1 MEMIGKYIQ
10 ERWKGFESKIKI
22 KKRWAPLCCS
32 FLSSFSLGCRPG
44 PLLPLF
50 IYSRAPRAALYH
62 YEQFNLPSAYPLP
75 SPLLLILLQINDR
88 VLHCRA
94 THTHTH
100 TRTPSIQQSQK
111 EEEKEKRKKTSAAPL
126 RPGSFPPTS
135 PLETQRE
142 SSSSIHG
149 DRTTTNL
156 PSIVVLSSR

>member
-1 MEMIGKYIQ
+1 MMIARAISSFSDTLNFFFWFFDQMEMIGKYIQ

-22 KKRWAPLCCS
+22 KKRWAPLCFF

-88 VLHCRA
+88 AVCVCVLHCRA
-94 THTHTH
+94 TTTHTN
-100 TRTPSIQQSQK
+100 PNSQK
-111 EEEKEKRKKTSAAPL
+111 EKKKKRKEKNLRGSVL
-126 RPGSFPPTS
+126 RPGSFPP
-135 PLETQRE
+135 PY
-142 SSSSIHG
+142 
-149 DRTTTNL
+149 
-156 PSIVVLSSR
+156 